1 MFEEFKKFAIK
12 GNVIDLAVGVVIGG
26 AFSKIVSSL
35 VEDLIMPIMGFI
47 TGRIDLS
54 ALQLVIPTSTSGSAG
69 IAIKYG
75 KFLQSTLDF
84 IIIAF
89 SIFLFIKAINRLR
102 TMIEEKE
109 KKQEPGAAAAEINKT
124 EVLLTEIRNLLKHQK

>member
-26 AFSKIVSSL
+26 AFSKIVTSL

-54 ALQLVIPTSTSGSAG
+54 ALELVVRADSNGTTEL
-69 IAIKYG
+69 AIKYG
-75 KFLQSTLDF
+75 KFLQSTIDF
-84 IIIAF
+84 LIIAF
-89 SIFLFIKAINRLR
+89 SIFLFIKAINRIR
-102 TMIEEKE
+102 KMVDEK
-109 KKQEPGAAAAEINKT
+109 PDTATDNSKT
-124 EVLLTEIRNLLKHQK
+124 EILLTEIRNLLKQQK

>member
-47 TGRIDLS
+47 TGKIDLS
-54 ALQLVIPTSTSGSAG
+54 ALELVVQASSGTAALS
-69 IAIKYG
+69 IKYG
-75 KFLQSTLDF
+75 KFLQSTVDF
-84 IIIAF
+84 LIISF
-89 SIFLFIKAINRLR
+89 SIFILIKTINRIR
-102 TMIEEKE
+102 KMVDEKTE
-109 KKQEPGAAAAEINKT
+109 STAEITKT
-124 EVLLTEIRNLLKHQK
+124 EMLLTEIRNLLKQQK